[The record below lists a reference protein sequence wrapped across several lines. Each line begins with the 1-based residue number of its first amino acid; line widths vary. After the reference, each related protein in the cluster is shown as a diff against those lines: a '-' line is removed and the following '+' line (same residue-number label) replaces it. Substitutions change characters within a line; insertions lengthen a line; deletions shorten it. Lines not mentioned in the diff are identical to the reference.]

1 LWDLQADREAMP
13 LTGFRGQV
21 SAMTFTP
28 DGKELIAMDSEGTR
42 LTWRMALIQRSNRG
56 RLTPLSDADFAELWT
71 DLVEP
76 DLFRVYRARRHL
88 VADPKRAL
96 PLLAQNLKPVPPGD
110 ADRIKELMK
119 DLSNA
124 NAGIR
129 RKVMTELRSKHG
141 EAALGALT
149 QAFGGQAVNQGVPGG
164 NAAVIL
170 MQKLGVLY
178 NTPERARDIKAV
190 HVLEE
195 IGTPETRIVL
205 EKLAKGAA
213 GVGLTT
219 EAKSALD
226 RLTAADKERPRQ
238 LTEEQ
243 LWADLANDDAARA
256 FRAMCGLSAA
266 PRQAV
271 DLFGKHLKPVPVVE
285 EKEIATLLANLEA
298 DDFKTREQA
307 TQELEKISEQALPVL
322 KKALAAKPSL
332 EARKRIERLVEQA
345 SAQTSGLLRCLRA
358 IEVLEHSGT
367 TEGRHVLVALA
378 GGAPQAR
385 LTREAKASLQ
395 RLTR

>member
-1 LWDLQADREAMP
+1 MP

-96 PLLAQNLKPVPPGD
+96 PLLAHNLKPVPPGD
-110 ADRIKELMK
+110 TDRIKELMK

-164 NAAVIL
+164 NAAVVL

-195 IGTPETRIVL
+195 IGTPEARIVL

-226 RLTAADKERPRQ
+226 HLTAADKERPRR

-243 LWADLANDDAARA
+243 MWTDLASDDAVRA

-285 EKEIATLLANLEA
+285 EKEIAALLANLEA

-307 TQELEKISEQALPVL
+307 TQELEKIGEQALPVL
-322 KKALAAKPSL
+322 KKALADKPSL

-345 SAQTSGLLRCLRA
+345 SAQTSGLLRGLRA

-395 RLTR
+395 RRTR